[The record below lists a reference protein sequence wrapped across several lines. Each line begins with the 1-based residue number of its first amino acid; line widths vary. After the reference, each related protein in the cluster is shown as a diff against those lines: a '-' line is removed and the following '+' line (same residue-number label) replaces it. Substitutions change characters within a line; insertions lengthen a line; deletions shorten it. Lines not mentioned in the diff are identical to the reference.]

1 MPLDPNCTWTP
12 ASRALCPQL
21 NPRPTSLNPFSP
33 ILSRPGLGS
42 PSEILEAEP
51 LNFPRTQGSV
61 SVNSLRLALQ
71 THTLPAPECPQL
83 SSLVCQ
89 GLPKTELIPP
99 PPNTH
104 SSWEPRLWVPSRPI
118 LPGPRMPNP
127 TRRKRK
133 KRGGVVPPHHHDPPA
148 SVSGGNILHIPEG
161 GEQRRKSRFRI
172 SDQHRMGRI

>member
-1 MPLDPNCTWTP
+1 MPTAKSEPAKIVPLDPNCTWTP

-99 PPNTH
+99 PTH
-104 SSWEPRLWVPSRPI
+104 TRLGNLDCGSPRAQFS
-118 LPGPRMPNP
+118 PGLGCP
-127 TRRKRK
+127 TQQEGKEK
-133 KRGGVVPPHHHDPPA
+133 KRGGGCRPSSP
-148 SVSGGNILHIPEG
+148 
-161 GEQRRKSRFRI
+161 SRP
-172 SDQHRMGRI
+172 SS